1 MKIYEVNRKIREC
14 ELPSAKEFSKTVIN
28 EIIIREKP
36 EKLTKA
42 ERLNREAEAFNME
55 WAFGKLE
62 KKKL

>member
-1 MKIYEVNRKIREC
+1 
-14 ELPSAKEFSKTVIN
+14 VIN
-28 EIIIREKP
+28 EIIIKEKP